1 MRDPIEDL
9 QHFRSEGT
17 TVNPL
22 PASEVRRRGDRM
34 RRRNTAL
41 ATVGGVAAAI
51 VAVGVPVGLV
61 QAGSSGDGREISPA
75 PPSVTWLQEVPQGF
89 PLDAGYG
96 PGSATDEVAPAIPD
110 ACGTPFWSTDGTT
123 DVAGAT
129 VSGGEAFDARTLM
142 VYPDDAAAERAL
154 AGIREA
160 VADCPEQTEPDEG
173 PDTTLVHEVLDQ
185 DLPTEESFVFVQRA
199 RFDDGL
205 VSDATI
211 TGIGRSGNALL
222 VDQSYSSAGDDRSVE
237 TNLRLQLQRA
247 ATPYAAMCVFSA
259 TPCAAANGEDG
270 QNDEDGG
277 DGGAQVVPDDFPL
290 LDGWPTESEGGEF
303 GPAGPTRTA
312 LDVMEPEACGATAPV
327 PAHTD
332 LVRAAYSNPED
343 YRQRQLLTFATVEEA
358 NAYVDA
364 VLAIFEDCFEVETE
378 EGTTRLTQRVDE
390 VSDVGDRTG
399 GAITRYERDGDPV
412 PGMTTL
418 LVVRVGS
425 AVLLGED
432 QDDGSGGLEPEVAVQ
447 ESFQT
452 ILAEAEGVI
461 EAMGDL

>member
-9 QHFRSEGT
+9 QHFRTDGT

-34 RRRNTAL
+34 RRRNTAV
-41 ATVGGVAAAI
+41 ATVGGVAAAL
-51 VAVGVPVGLV
+51 VAVGVPFGIA
-61 QAGSSGDGREISPA
+61 QSGGGDGPDTSPA
-75 PPSVTWLQEVPQGF
+75 PPSVSWLQEAPEGF
-89 PLDAGYG
+89 PLDAGYAA
-96 PGSATDEVAPAIPD
+96 SATDEVAPAIPD
-110 ACGTPFWSTDGTT
+110 VCGTPFWTTAGTT

-129 VSGGEAFDARTLM
+129 LSGGEAFDARTLM
-142 VYPDDAAAERAL
+142 VYPDDDAAERAL
-154 AGIREA
+154 AGIRAA
-160 VADCPEQTEPDEG
+160 VADCPEQTELDES
-173 PDTTLVHEVLDQ
+173 PDTTLVHDVLDQ

-205 VSDATI
+205 LSDATI

-222 VDQSYSSAGDDRSVE
+222 VDQSYASPGDDRSVA

-247 ATPYAAMCVFSA
+247 ARPFSELCVFSA
-259 TPCAAANGEDG
+259 TPCSP
-270 QNDEDGG
+270 G
-277 DGGAQVVPDDFPL
+277 DGSQEDPAAQVVPDGFPL
-290 LDGWPTESEGGEF
+290 LGGWPEESEGGEF
-303 GPAGPTRTA
+303 GPAGPTRTG

-343 YRQRQLLTFATVEEA
+343 YRQRQLLTFATTEEA
-358 NAYVDA
+358 DAYVDA
-364 VLAIFEDCFEVETE
+364 VLAIFDDCFEVETE
-378 EGTTRLTQRVDE
+378 DGTTRLTQRIDE
-390 VSDVGDRTG
+390 VSGTGDRAG
-399 GAITRYERDGDPV
+399 GAVTRYERDGDPV
-412 PGMTTL
+412 PGMSTL

-432 QDDGSGGLEPEVAVQ
+432 QSEGSGGLEPEVAVQ
-447 ESFQT
+447 ESFQS

-461 EAMGDL
+461 RAMRDL